1 MLMVVAT
8 HRLRRKDKIM
18 YLEVYISGQSPEA
31 QELLLIAEQASQVP
45 GLEVSV
51 VNVDDPEQRW
61 TSFGKSPA
69 SLLDDRVVSVDPPA
83 WAAFLDELR
92 EETREQRQSYVSP
105 VRGRRSAEAHWL
117 STPSAPSPLPA
128 IDLFSDLGEA
138 DIRSLCREMTE
149 HFYTK
154 GQIIY
159 LQEEPAQE
167 LFLLKRGRVQTYR
180 LTTSG
185 KRLELTTV
193 PAGTFF
199 GEVPLLEQVTHHAT
213 AEAAEDAVLGVI
225 RRPALERMIRERPT
239 IAVRMIQEL
248 SRRIAISAK
257 RLEEFAYQSAPTR
270 LVAELLRLQQHY
282 PENVIPITH
291 QELGEITGLLR
302 ETVTKLLNE
311 FKAAGLVELRRGHIL
326 LKDRAR
332 LQALVRE
339 FEMTHPQSLET
350 ATPKHP

>member
-1 MLMVVAT
+1 
-8 HRLRRKDKIM
+8 M
-18 YLEVYISGQSPEA
+18 YLEVYISGQSPDA

-51 VNVDDPEQRW
+51 VNVDDPEQRR
-61 TSFGKSPA
+61 TSLGKSPV
-69 SLLDDRVVSVDPPA
+69 SLLDDRVVSVEPPT

-92 EETREQRQSYVSP
+92 DEAREYRPPSVPSGKG
-105 VRGRRSAEAHWL
+105 GRHAEARWL
-117 STPSAPSPLPA
+117 SAQSPTGSLLA
-128 IDLFSDLGEA
+128 IDLFSDLGEE
-138 DIRSLCREMTE
+138 DIRSLRREMTE
-149 HFYTK
+149 QFYTK

-167 LFLLKRGRVQTYR
+167 LFLLKKGRVQTYR

-213 AEAAEDAVLGVI
+213 AEAAEDAVLGVV

-239 IAVRMIQEL
+239 IALRMIHEL
-248 SRRIAISAK
+248 SRRIALSAR
-257 RLEEFAYQSAPTR
+257 RLEEFAYQSAPRR
-270 LVAELLRLQQHY
+270 LVAELLRLRQSH
-282 PENVIPITH
+282 PDNVIPITH

-326 LKDRAR
+326 LKDVPR
-332 LQALVRE
+332 LEALIRE
-339 FEMTHPQSLET
+339 LEVTQPQPLET
-350 ATPKHP
+350 PTPKQARVAEEPLSE

>member
-1 MLMVVAT
+1 MPEKEGRT
-8 HRLRRKDKIM
+8 M

-51 VNVDDPEQRW
+51 VNMDDPEQRR
-61 TSFGKSPA
+61 TPLRKSPV
-69 SLLDDRVVSVDPPA
+69 SLLDDRVVSVEPPA
-83 WAAFLDELR
+83 WAAFLEELR
-92 EETREQRQSYVSP
+92 EETKESRLPRGSS
-105 VRGRRSAEAHWL
+105 VRGGRRSETRWYP
-117 STPSAPSPLPA
+117 TQSPTNSLLA
-128 IDLFSDLGEA
+128 IDLFSDLGEE
-138 DIRSLCREMTE
+138 DIQSLRREMTE
-149 HFYTK
+149 QFYAK

-159 LQEEPAQE
+159 LQEEQAQE
-167 LFLLKRGRVQTYR
+167 LFLLKKGRVQTYR

-199 GEVPLLEQVTHHAT
+199 GEVPLLERVTHHAT
-213 AEAAEDAVLGVI
+213 AEATEDAVLGVV

-239 IAVRMIQEL
+239 IALRMIHEL
-248 SRRIAISAK
+248 SRRIALSAR

-270 LVAELLRLQQHY
+270 LVAELLRLQQSH
-282 PENVIPITH
+282 PDNVIPITH

-311 FKAAGLVELRRGHIL
+311 FKAAGLVELRRGHII
-326 LKDRAR
+326 LKDSTR
-332 LQALVRE
+332 LQALIRE
-339 FEMTHPQSLET
+339 FEMTHPHPQEQSLLQ
-350 ATPKHP
+350 K

>member
-1 MLMVVAT
+1 
-8 HRLRRKDKIM
+8 M

-51 VNVDDPEQRW
+51 VNMDDPAQRR
-61 TSFGKSPA
+61 TSLGKSPV
-69 SLLDDRVVSVDPPA
+69 SLLDDRVVSVEPPA
-83 WAAFLDELR
+83 WATFLDELR
-92 EETREQRQSYVSP
+92 EEARESNQSYMP
-105 VRGRRSAEAHWL
+105 PARGRRHAEAHWFA
-117 STPSAPSPLPA
+117 STASPHSLLA
-128 IDLFSDLGEA
+128 IDLFSDLGEE
-138 DIRSLCREMTE
+138 DLRWLCREMTE
-149 HFYTK
+149 QCYSR

-167 LFLLKRGRVQTYR
+167 LFLLKKGRVQTYR

-199 GEVPLLEQVTHHAT
+199 GEVPLLERVTHHAT
-213 AEAAEDAVLGVI
+213 AEAAEDAVLGVV

-239 IAVRMIQEL
+239 IALRMIQEL
-248 SRRIAISAK
+248 SRRIALSAR
-257 RLEEFAYQSAPTR
+257 RLEEFAYQSAPMR
-270 LVAELLRLQQHY
+270 LIAELLRLQQNY
-282 PENVIPITH
+282 PDNVIPITH

-332 LQALVRE
+332 LQALIRD
-339 FEMTHPQSLET
+339 FQIPNAQPLE
-350 ATPKHP
+350 PISSKQV

>member
-1 MLMVVAT
+1 
-8 HRLRRKDKIM
+8 M

-51 VNVDDPEQRW
+51 VNMDDPEQRR
-61 TSFGKSPA
+61 TPLGKSPVA
-69 SLLDDRVVSVDPPA
+69 LLDDRVVSVEPPA
-83 WAAFLDELR
+83 WSAFLEELR
-92 EETREQRQSYVSP
+92 EETKENRQPRGPS
-105 VRGRRSAEAHWL
+105 VRGGRRSEARWYQ
-117 STPSAPSPLPA
+117 TPSSPSSLLA
-128 IDLFSDLGEA
+128 IDLFSDLGEE
-138 DIRSLCREMTE
+138 DIQSLRREMTE
-149 HFYTK
+149 QFFAK

-159 LQEEPAQE
+159 LQEEQAQE
-167 LFLLKRGRVQTYR
+167 LFLLKKGRVQTYR

-199 GEVPLLEQVTHHAT
+199 GEVPLLERVTHHAT
-213 AEAAEDAVLGVI
+213 AEATEDAVLGVV
-225 RRPALERMIRERPT
+225 RRSALERMIRERPT
-239 IAVRMIQEL
+239 IALRMIHEL
-248 SRRIAISAK
+248 SRRIALSAR

-270 LVAELLRLQQHY
+270 LVAELLRLQQSH
-282 PENVIPITH
+282 PDNVIPITH

-326 LKDRAR
+326 LKDSAR
-332 LQALVRE
+332 LQALIRE
-339 FEMTHPQSLET
+339 FEMTHPHSLE
-350 ATPKHP
+350 PISSK